1 MLVCGDRITAD
12 NVFIVIAEDIEN
24 TGFNP
29 EGKNPEDVLNLS
41 KTLFSIFLIAQYS
54 SRQNFP
60 ELKLYSAR
68 EFEKPHHHSA
78 YFYYQQLN

>member
-1 MLVCGDRITAD
+1 MQVCGDRITAD

-41 KTLFSIFLIAQYS
+41 KTLFSFFLIAQYS
-54 SRQNFP
+54 RQYFP
-60 ELKLYSAR
+60 EPKLYSAL
-68 EFEKPHHHSA
+68 EIEKPHHHSA